1 MLIIGIDP
9 GISGSICFFQDGKI
23 IDVVE
28 MPTMTEG
35 KKNKKQV
42 NGSQIFNE
50 ISDRIRKLDKRDIKE
65 IIEQVSAMP
74 GQGVT
79 SMFNFGQSFGIL
91 KGICSA
97 MQLPMYFVRPA
108 KWKKYFNL
116 INSEKDASRTR
127 AIEIFPYFSG
137 QLSRKKDSNKAD
149 AILIASFY
157 YETYKIEEQKKNTRQ
172 IHDTFKCEVLNM
184 EADIASQAVGLGTN
198 TDFSLISLFL
208 RADIIV
214 KSVIIILIVCSIY
227 SWAVIIDKFRLFKKI
242 NKSSDDFE
250 EKFWDSKSAET
261 FYNSLPAK
269 VDDPM
274 AIVFKDTMESL
285 LKKKFKSNLSEK
297 MSTFLEVGIEKQMS
311 KIDKGFTFLATVGS
325 TAPFIGLFGTVWGIM
340 NSFQSIA
347 ISRNT
352 SLAIVA
358 PGIAEALF
366 ATALGLLAAI
376 PAVVA
381 YNKFN
386 TDSQK
391 YSQKLENFSKR
402 FLTII

>member
-1 MLIIGIDP
+1 MLVIGIDP

-28 MPTMTEG
+28 MPTMIEG

-50 ISDRIRKLDKRDIKE
+50 ISERIKKIDKKDIKV

-79 SMFNFGQSFGIL
+79 SMFNFGQSYGIL

-157 YETYKIEEQKKNTRQ
+157 YETYKIE
-172 IHDTFKCEVLNM
+172 
-184 EADIASQAVGLGTN
+184 G
-198 TDFSLISLFL
+198 
-208 RADIIV
+208 
-214 KSVIIILIVCSIY
+214 
-227 SWAVIIDKFRLFKKI
+227 
-242 NKSSDDFE
+242 
-250 EKFWDSKSAET
+250 
-261 FYNSLPAK
+261 
-269 VDDPM
+269 
-274 AIVFKDTMESL
+274 
-285 LKKKFKSNLSEK
+285 
-297 MSTFLEVGIEKQMS
+297 
-311 KIDKGFTFLATVGS
+311 
-325 TAPFIGLFGTVWGIM
+325 
-340 NSFQSIA
+340 
-347 ISRNT
+347 
-352 SLAIVA
+352 
-358 PGIAEALF
+358 
-366 ATALGLLAAI
+366 
-376 PAVVA
+376 
-381 YNKFN
+381 
-386 TDSQK
+386 
-391 YSQKLENFSKR
+391 
-402 FLTII
+402 